1 MKIEVLTNERA
12 FVVVD
17 GKPVRYLEPGVHRVW
32 SPFKPV
38 RVEKVNVLQ
47 LLVELDEQRLAL
59 VPPADL
65 RVVSLEAHERA
76 LVTRRGKAVHWLT
89 GPAVHQ
95 LWTVDRMADRKT
107 NEVKELV
114 QVRVFDTRSV
124 EAPLLTADV
133 AALARAKDY
142 VEVLVPEGQVAI
154 RWVDGQLDA
163 VLEAGRYSG
172 WNTLKTV
179 QFTLVDLKERQLHV
193 TGQEVMTKDR
203 VTLRLNVSASFRVKE
218 PKRLAVVAR
227 NPDDVVYLAMQ
238 LAARDAI
245 TVKTLDELLAARDE
259 LAKQMA
265 PAVRARAEVVG
276 LELLELGV
284 KDVVLPGE
292 MKELLNK
299 VIEAQKQAEANV
311 ILRREETQATRSM
324 AQTAKVLAENPLLVR
339 LKELEAYTELAG
351 KVGQVHVVLGQSGLP
366 ALQFNDG
373 SK

>member
-1 MKIEVLTNERA
+1 MKIEILTNERG
-12 FVVVD
+12 FVVID

-32 SPFKPV
+32 AFFKAV
-38 RVEKVNVLQ
+38 RIEKVHVAQ
-47 LLVELDEQRLAL
+47 LLIELDEARLAL
-59 VPPADL
+59 VPASDL
-65 RVVSLEAHERA
+65 KIVALEAHERA
-76 LVTRRGKAVHWLT
+76 VVTRRGRAVHWLT

-95 LWTVDRMADRKT
+95 VWTVDRLVERKT

-114 QVRVFDTRSV
+114 QVRVFDTRAV
-124 EAPLLTADV
+124 EAPLLTSDV
-133 AALARAKDY
+133 AALARTKDY
-142 VEVLVPEGQVAI
+142 AEVLVAEGQVAI

-163 VLEAGRYSG
+163 VLPAGRYAG

-179 QFTLVDLKERQLHV
+179 QFTLIDLKERQLHV

-203 VTLRLNVSASFRVKE
+203 VTLRLNVSASFRVKD
-218 PKRLAVVAR
+218 PKRLAIVAR

-245 TVKTLDELLAARDE
+245 TTKTLDDLLAARDE

-265 PAVRARAEVVG
+265 PAVQARADVVG

-311 ILRREETQATRSM
+311 ILRREETQATRSL

-366 ALQFNDG
+366 ALQFSDG
-373 SK
+373 TK